1 MGYNTIM
8 KTITADEMEKMLK
21 TRDEISQIYRDI
33 YPGLQNLYS
42 LLHSEVFKVWV
53 YDELIEKIKKHSVA
67 HIPHVKDIA
76 DCEKHSWFLVNA
88 IQRELAETAMELPE
102 DDRITRA
109 IGWAT
114 GVRKNAFGST
124 PHTMA
129 TALTDRG
136 VVIIESQSDMIELP
150 DPNKFNVLLLVM

>member
-1 MGYNTIM
+1 M
-8 KTITADEMEKMLK
+8 KTITADKIEKMLK

-33 YPGLQNLYS
+33 YPGLQNYYV

-53 YDELIEKIKKHSVA
+53 YDELEEKIKKHSVA
-67 HIPHVKDIA
+67 HIPPTKNIG
-76 DCEKHSWFLVNA
+76 DCNHHAWALVSG
-88 IQRELAETAMELPE
+88 IQREFMEMWQALPE

-114 GVRKNAFGST
+114 GIRRGVFGDT

-129 TALTDRG
+129 TALTERG
-136 VVIIESQSDMIELP
+136 VVIIESQSDLIEKP

>member
-1 MGYNTIM
+1 M
-8 KTITADEMEKMLK
+8 KK

-33 YPGLQNLYS
+33 YPDLQNLYA

-53 YDELIEKIKKHSVA
+53 YDELTEKIKKHSVA
-67 HIPHVKDIA
+67 HIPPTKNIG
-76 DCEKHSWFLVNA
+76 DCNHHAWALA
-88 IQRELAETAMELPE
+88 YGIHREIMETALELPE

-114 GVRKNAFGST
+114 GVRKSVFGEKS
-124 PHTMA
+124 HTMA
-129 TALTDRG
+129 TALTERG

>member
-1 MGYNTIM
+1 M
-8 KTITADEMEKMLK
+8 KK

-33 YPGLQNLYS
+33 YPGLQNYYA

-53 YDELIEKIKKHSVA
+53 YDELVEKIKKHSVA
-67 HIPHVKDIA
+67 HIPHTKNIG
-76 DCEKHSWFLVNA
+76 DCNHHAWALVSG
-88 IQRELAETAMELPE
+88 IQREFAEIAMELPE
-102 DDRITRA
+102 NDRITRA

-114 GVRKNAFGST
+114 GVRKGIFGST

-129 TALTDRG
+129 TALTERG
-136 VVIIESQSDMIELP
+136 VVIIESQSDMIEKP